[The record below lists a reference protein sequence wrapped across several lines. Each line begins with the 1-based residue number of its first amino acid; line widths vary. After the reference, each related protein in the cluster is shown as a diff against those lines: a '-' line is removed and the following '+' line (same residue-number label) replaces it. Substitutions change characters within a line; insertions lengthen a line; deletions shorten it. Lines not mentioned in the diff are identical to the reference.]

1 MVGFSSFWQHV
12 SAVKQVQGG
21 GFFEVG
27 TADEFFR
34 KRAQPAQL
42 TVWRT
47 SLTQHEARIRQF
59 DCRNQT
65 DVGPKIP
72 RRLDFVH
79 TVHHRGDM
87 RR

>member
-1 MVGFSSFWQHV
+1 LVGFSSFWQHV

-72 RRLDFVH
+72 AEARFCTYGSPSR
-79 TVHHRGDM
+79 
-87 RR
+87 